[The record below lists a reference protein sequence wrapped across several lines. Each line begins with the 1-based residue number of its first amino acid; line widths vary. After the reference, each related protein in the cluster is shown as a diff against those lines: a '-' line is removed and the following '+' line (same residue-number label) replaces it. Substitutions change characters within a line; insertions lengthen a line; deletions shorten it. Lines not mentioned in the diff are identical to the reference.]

1 MTSKTQWVNEI
12 YEKME
17 QKLYAE
23 CARMGEKIPYWTVGG
38 VYEEDY
44 AKKDIYW
51 WTNGFWS
58 GILWQLYHATK
69 NELYLETARKNED
82 LLDQALHGFIGLHHD
97 TGFMWL
103 HSAVADYRLTGSEEA
118 KVRGLNAASVL
129 AGRYNPNG
137 KFIRAWNPEC
147 VEEGEDCTGWI
158 IVDSM
163 MNIPLLYWAGQIT
176 GDPRFQQIAVNHA
189 DTVASYLVRE
199 DGS

>member
-97 TGFMWL
+97 TGFMWPTAL
-103 HSAVADYRLTGSEEA
+103 SLITASQVPKKPKS
-118 KVRGLNAASVL
+118 AASMQPL
-129 AGRYNPNG
+129 
-137 KFIRAWNPEC
+137 FWPE
-147 VEEGEDCTGWI
+147 
-158 IVDSM
+158 
-163 MNIPLLYWAGQIT
+163 
-176 GDPRFQQIAVNHA
+176 
-189 DTVASYLVRE
+189 DTIQTENLSGHGILNV
-199 DGS
+199 

>member
-69 NELYLETARKNED
+69 NELYLETARKMKIYWIRPFTASSAFTTIPVSCGST
-82 LLDQALHGFIGLHHD
+82 ALSLI
-97 TGFMWL
+97 TA
-103 HSAVADYRLTGSEEA
+103 SQVRRSQ
-118 KVRGLNAASVL
+118 VRGLNAGLCS
-129 AGRYNPNG
+129 GRKIQSKWKIYPG
-137 KFIRAWNPEC
+137 ME
-147 VEEGEDCTGWI
+147 
-158 IVDSM
+158 S
-163 MNIPLLYWAGQIT
+163 
-176 GDPRFQQIAVNHA
+176 
-189 DTVASYLVRE
+189 
-199 DGS
+199 